1 MQKIIFLDVDGT
13 LVDDNGVIPETAKFA
28 VKQARSNGHL
38 VFLCTGRSISILFPE
53 VLEIGFDGIVGAA
66 GGYIEL
72 NGEVLFHEVIKK
84 DNLQLVVDYF
94 NKHEI
99 DFFLETNGGLFAS
112 KSCKESIRVLIDN
125 LFANEQDSQ
134 AELRKSMLSFYN
146 SIIEEEEL
154 VRDDINKIGFLGSA
168 VPIESITQQFPTI
181 FSVIPSTV
189 PFFGTNS
196 GEVSIFGIH
205 KASAIEKVIEHLGI
219 NKENTYAFGD
229 GSNDIEMLQFVQYGV
244 AMGNAKEEVKKAAN
258 DITDRH
264 DEDGI
269 YNSFKKYGLL

>member
-1 MQKIIFLDVDGT
+1 MQKIIFLDIDGT
-13 LVDDNGVIPETAKFA
+13 LVDDNGIIPDSAKLA
-28 VKQARSNGHL
+28 VRKARSNGQF
-38 VFLCTGRSISILFPE
+38 VFLCTGRSKSILFPE

-84 DNLQLVVDYF
+84 NNLQLVVDYF
-94 NKHEI
+94 NQHEI
-99 DFFLETNGGLFAS
+99 EFFLETNEGLFAS
-112 KSCKESIRVLIDN
+112 KSCKDSIRALIDTV
-125 LFANEQDSQ
+125 FETQTAQ
-134 AELRKSMLSFYN
+134 AELRKSMQSFYN
-146 SIIEEEEL
+146 SISEAEDL

-168 VPIESITQQFPTI
+168 VPIERIMEQFPSVFT
-181 FSVIPSTV
+181 VIPSTV

-205 KASAIEKVIEHLGI
+205 KASAIEKVIEHLGLE
-219 NKENTYAFGD
+219 KEHTYAYGD
-229 GSNDIEMLQFVQYGV
+229 GSNDIEMLEFVQYGV
-244 AMGNAKEEVKKAAN
+244 AMGNAKEEVKRAAN

-269 YNSFKKYGLL
+269 YNSFKKYGLI

>member
-1 MQKIIFLDVDGT
+1 MQKIIFLDIDGT
-13 LVDDNGVIPETAKFA
+13 LVDDNGIIPDSAKLA
-28 VKQARSNGHL
+28 VRKARSNGHF
-38 VFLCTGRSISILFPE
+38 VFLCTGRSKSILFPE

-84 DNLQLVVDYF
+84 NNLQLVVDYF
-94 NKHEI
+94 NQHEI
-99 DFFLETNGGLFAS
+99 EFFLETNEGLFAS
-112 KSCKESIRVLIDN
+112 KSCKDSIRALIDTV
-125 LFANEQDSQ
+125 FETQTAQ
-134 AELRKSMLSFYN
+134 AELRKSMQSFYN
-146 SIIEEEEL
+146 SISEAEDL

-168 VPIESITQQFPTI
+168 VPIERIMEQFPSVFT
-181 FSVIPSTV
+181 VIPSTV

-205 KASAIEKVIEHLGI
+205 KASAIEKVIGHLGLE
-219 NKENTYAFGD
+219 KEHTYAYGD
-229 GSNDIEMLQFVQYGV
+229 GSNDIEMLEFVQYGV
-244 AMGNAKEEVKKAAN
+244 AMGNAKEEVKRAAN

-269 YNSFKKYGLL
+269 YNSFKKYGLI

>member
-1 MQKIIFLDVDGT
+1 MQKIIFLDIDGT
-13 LVDDNGVIPETAKFA
+13 LVDDNGIIPDSAKLA
-28 VKQARSNGHL
+28 VRKARSNGHF
-38 VFLCTGRSISILFPE
+38 VFLCTGRSKSILFPE

-84 DNLQLVVDYF
+84 NNLQLVVDYF
-94 NKHEI
+94 NQHEI
-99 DFFLETNGGLFAS
+99 EFFLETNEGLFAS
-112 KSCKESIRVLIDN
+112 KSCKDSIRALIDTV
-125 LFANEQDSQ
+125 FETQTAQ
-134 AELRKSMLSFYN
+134 AELRKSMQSFYN
-146 SIIEEEEL
+146 SISEAEDL

-168 VPIESITQQFPTI
+168 VPIERIMEQFPSVFT
-181 FSVIPSTV
+181 VIPSTV

-205 KASAIEKVIEHLGI
+205 KASAIEKVIEHLGLE
-219 NKENTYAFGD
+219 KEHTYAYGD
-229 GSNDIEMLQFVQYGV
+229 GSNDIEMLEFVQYGV
-244 AMGNAKEEVKKAAN
+244 AMGNAKEEVKRAAN

-269 YNSFKKYGLL
+269 YNSFKKYGLI

>member
-1 MQKIIFLDVDGT
+1 MQKIIFLDIDGT
-13 LVDDNGVIPETAKFA
+13 LVDDNGIIPDSAKLA
-28 VKQARSNGHL
+28 VRKARSNGHF
-38 VFLCTGRSISILFPE
+38 VFLCTGRSKSILFPE

-84 DNLQLVVDYF
+84 NNLQLVVDYF
-94 NKHEI
+94 NQHEI
-99 DFFLETNGGLFAS
+99 EFFLETNEGLFAS
-112 KSCKESIRVLIDN
+112 KSCKDSIHALIDTV
-125 LFANEQDSQ
+125 FETQTAQ
-134 AELRKSMLSFYN
+134 AELRKSMQSFYN
-146 SIIEEEEL
+146 SISEAEDL

-168 VPIESITQQFPTI
+168 VPIERIMEQFPSVFT
-181 FSVIPSTV
+181 VIPSTV

-205 KASAIEKVIEHLGI
+205 KASAIEKVIEHLGLE
-219 NKENTYAFGD
+219 KEHTYAYGD
-229 GSNDIEMLQFVQYGV
+229 GSNDIEMLEFVQYGV
-244 AMGNAKEEVKKAAN
+244 AMGNAKEEVKRAAN

-269 YNSFKKYGLL
+269 YNSFKKYGLI